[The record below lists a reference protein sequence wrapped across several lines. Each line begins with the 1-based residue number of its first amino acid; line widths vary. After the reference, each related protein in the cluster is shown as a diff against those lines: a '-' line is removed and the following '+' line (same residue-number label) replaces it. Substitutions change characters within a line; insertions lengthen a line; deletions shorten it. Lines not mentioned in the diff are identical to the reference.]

1 MFQVFVLLVLPFW
14 TSANSYNGDKNV
26 QKQIKTLQSTVNEL
40 KDLVHVQKQRNDF
53 IELELLKS
61 RNEIEQ
67 MKENYL
73 NEIEKLNNRVSN
85 LEIIEAKYNRV
96 LTAMMEDSEEQTNLS
111 DADLSVEKKKS
122 KDGDR
127 DIYRIQKRL
136 LTPPSTSHNGVAFYA
151 YMSSI
156 LPSPSTE
163 HVLVFDVA
171 KTNIGNAYHPS
182 TGVFIVPE
190 SGVYVF
196 TWTFRIGGNQDHSI
210 QLMVNREDVG
220 SIYLYTISGVESEA
234 TGIVV
239 THVNAGDDVFVRTHS
254 TLQIGTG
261 HFIQSNIYGRT
272 SFAGWKIF

>member
-127 DIYRIQKRL
+127 DIYRIQ
-136 LTPPSTSHNGVAFYA
+136 
-151 YMSSI
+151 
-156 LPSPSTE
+156 
-163 HVLVFDVA
+163 
-171 KTNIGNAYHPS
+171 
-182 TGVFIVPE
+182 
-190 SGVYVF
+190 
-196 TWTFRIGGNQDHSI
+196 
-210 QLMVNREDVG
+210 
-220 SIYLYTISGVESEA
+220 SE
-234 TGIVV
+234 TKL
-239 THVNAGDDVFVRTHS
+239 S
-254 TLQIGTG
+254 
-261 HFIQSNIYGRT
+261 
-272 SFAGWKIF
+272 